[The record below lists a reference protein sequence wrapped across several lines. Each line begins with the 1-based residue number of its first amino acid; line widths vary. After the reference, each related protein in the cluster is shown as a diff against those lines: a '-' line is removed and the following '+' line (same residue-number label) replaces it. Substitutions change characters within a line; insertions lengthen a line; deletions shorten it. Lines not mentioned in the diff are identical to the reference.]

1 MASTTFKVDQAATY
15 AAIAFVQA
23 LPKTKFGSNEP
34 DLTKDGVPKWSVELL
49 VVPRVGPG
57 MQAKSELL
65 RVGVASHEDPGHGL
79 APMSPVQLVDFEV
92 GVMDGRDG
100 KAQVWFRAGEIR
112 STAATGTASK
122 AA

>member
-23 LPKTKFGSNEP
+23 MPKTQFGTDQP

-49 VVPRVGPG
+49 VVPHAAPG
-57 MQAKSELL
+57 RQAKSELL
-65 RVGVASHEDPGHGL
+65 RVGIASHEDPGHGL
-79 APMSPVQLVDFEV
+79 APMSPVHLVDFEV

-100 KAQVWFRAGEIR
+100 KAQVWFRASEVV
-112 STAATGTASK
+112 SNAATGSK